1 MLVLS
6 RRRHESIVFPNIG
19 VTVKL
24 LRVERNKA
32 KLGISAP
39 PDVRILREEVDTG
52 FDLQLPSLVCEGNSP
67 SELHS
72 VRNRLNTVNLAVHLY
87 QQQMASGDFDGANMT
102 FLQLVDDL
110 EAIDQDIRSQE
121 ERSKSDAIES
131 LRLLLVEDDARQREL
146 LASYLTNRGCNVATA
161 DDCESAVDYL
171 EANACP
177 DYVLLDLRLPG
188 MDGAESV
195 RRIRA
200 AHHSQGADMK
210 IFAVSGTAPE
220 EFGIETGRRGVDDWF
235 PKPTNPEVLFRR
247 MCGQSEP
254 AGSIA

>member
-6 RRRHESIVFPNIG
+6 RRRHESIVFPNLG

-52 FDLQLPSLVCEGNSP
+52 LEIQLPGLTQEGVSP
-67 SELHS
+67 TELHS

-87 QQQMASGDFDGANMT
+87 QQQMSSGDFDAANVT

-110 EAIDQDIRSQE
+110 ESIDQGIRSQE
-121 ERSKSDAIES
+121 ERDMPDAIKS

-146 LASYLTNRGCNVATA
+146 LASYLTNRGCHVTTA

-171 EANACP
+171 ETNACP

-188 MDGAESV
+188 SDGAENV

-200 AHHSQGADMK
+200 ARPNANTAMK
-210 IFAVSGTAPE
+210 VFAVSGTAPE
-220 EFGIETGRRGVDDWF
+220 EFGIETGHRGVDDWF

-247 MCGQSEP
+247 MSGRTEKTG
-254 AGSIA
+254 AVA

>member
-6 RRRHESIVFPNIG
+6 RRRHESIVFPNLG

-52 FDLQLPSLVCEGNSP
+52 FDLQIPGLVTEGTSP
-67 SELHS
+67 TELHS

-87 QQQMASGDFDGANMT
+87 QQQMSSGDFDGANVT

-110 EAIDQDIRSQE
+110 ESIDQDIRDHAD
-121 ERSKSDAIES
+121 RNVSDAIGS
-131 LRLLLVEDDARQREL
+131 LRLLLVEDDARQRDL

-161 DDCESAVDYL
+161 DDCESAVDFL
-171 EANACP
+171 ETNTCP

-188 MDGAESV
+188 SNGAESV

-200 AHHSQGADMK
+200 TRSNANADMK
-210 IFAVSGTAPE
+210 IFAVSGTAPD
-220 EFGIETGRRGVDDWF
+220 EFGIETGRLGVDDWF

-247 MCGQSEP
+247 MSGRTEKM
-254 AGSIA
+254 GSLA